1 MALPAIPKYPAPLGL
16 PQGSVRA
23 ILAIVLCGSLWYQVI
38 RDLPV
43 ATILLEASLLV
54 VAFYFGVRSTA
65 PVSAPVIPTA
75 VPVTHPLHLPR
86 GAVRGFLLFGFFAVI
101 AYLWFRGRPLA
112 QEFILILQVLASYLI
127 GFAIA
132 SIVERRQRLGK
143 KPNTVVAVFRN
154 LNAVWAIVLTVYMC
168 GVLLLGWRD
177 FYPQVT
183 GNALAWIVAYY
194 FGSRVS
200 P

>member
-1 MALPAIPKYPAPLGL
+1 MAFPSVPKYPAPLGL

-23 ILAIVLCGSLWYQVI
+23 ILALLLCGSLWYQVLK
-38 RDLPV
+38 DLPV
-43 ATILLEASLLV
+43 TPIFLESSLLV

-65 PVSAPVIPTA
+65 PASAPVIPTA
-75 VPVTHPLHLPR
+75 IPVKHPLGLPR
-86 GAVRGFLLFGFFAVI
+86 GSVRGILLFGFFAVI
-101 AYLWFRGRPLA
+101 AYLWLRGRDLA
-112 QEFILILQVLASYLI
+112 QEFVLILQVLASYLI
-127 GFAIA
+127 GFAVA
-132 SIVERRQRLGK
+132 SLIERRQRLGK
-143 KPNTVVAVFRN
+143 KPSTVVSVFRN

-168 GVLLLGWRD
+168 GVILSGWRD
-177 FYPQVT
+177 FYPQYT

>member
-1 MALPAIPKYPAPLGL
+1 LALSSAPKYPPPLGL

-23 ILAIVLCGSLWYQVI
+23 ILALVLCGSLWYEVVK
-38 RDLPV
+38 DLALSP
-43 ATILLEASLLV
+43 ILLESSLLV

-65 PVSAPVIPTA
+65 PPSQPVIPTA

-101 AYLWFRGRPLA
+101 AYLWLKGRPLT
-112 QEFILILQVLASYLI
+112 QEFVLILQVLASYLI
-127 GFAIA
+127 GFGIA
-132 SIVERRQRLGK
+132 YAVERRRRLGR
-143 KPNTVVAVFRN
+143 KPNLVVAVFRN
-154 LNAVWAIVLTVYMC
+154 LNAVWVIGLTVYMC
-168 GVLLLGWRD
+168 GVLVVGWTQ
-177 FYPQVT
+177 FYPQLT
-183 GNALAWIVAYY
+183 GNSLAWIVAYY

>member
-1 MALPAIPKYPAPLGL
+1 MALPSVPKYPAPLGL

-23 ILAIVLCGSLWYQVI
+23 ILALVLCGSLWYQVVK
-38 RDLPV
+38 DLAVTP
-43 ATILLEASLLV
+43 ILLESSLLV

-65 PVSAPVIPTA
+65 PASAPVIPTA
-75 VPVTHPLHLPR
+75 VPVKHPLRLPR
-86 GAVRGFLLFGFFAVI
+86 GSVRGILLFGFFAVI
-101 AYLWFRGRPLA
+101 AFLWLKGRPLE
-112 QEFILILQVLASYLI
+112 QEFVLILQVLASYLI

-132 SIVERRQRLGK
+132 SVIERRQRLGK
-143 KPNTVVAVFRN
+143 RPSTVVAVFRN
-154 LNAVWAIVLTVYMC
+154 LNAVWAIGLTVYMC

-177 FYPQVT
+177 FYPQLT